1 MEVTAKLNYLHISP
15 RKVRA
20 VINVVKGMSAKDAMA
35 QLKNYPN
42 RAAKPLEDLIKSAI
56 ANAEHNFSLLPE
68 TLKIKIFKADG
79 GPVFKRFLP
88 GSKGRVS
95 PIRKKTTHITLVLE
109 GDRGSHDHKKEK
121 PQEKENILESKSHE
135 THDHQ
140 KQPLSRARIEGE
152 AKKDVF
158 RQKPVQKK
166 SDSGFVKRMFQ
177 RKSI

>member
-1 MEVTAKLNYLHISP
+1 MEVTAKLNYLRISP

-20 VINVVKGMSAKDAMA
+20 VINVVKGMSAKDALA

-79 GPVFKRFLP
+79 GPIFKRFLP
-88 GSKGRVS
+88 GSRGRVS
-95 PIRKKTTHITLVLE
+95 PIKKKTTHITLILE

-121 PQEKENILESKSHE
+121 PQDKEVISETKHE
-135 THDHQ
+135 THDHS
-140 KQPLSRARIEGE
+140 KQE
-152 AKKDVF
+152 AKKDIF

-166 SDSGFVKRMFQ
+166 SGSGFVKKMFQ

>member
-1 MEVTAKLNYLHISP
+1 MQVTAKLNYLHISP

-42 RAAKPLEDLIKSAI
+42 RAAKPLENLIKSAI
-56 ANAEHNFSLLPE
+56 ANAEHNFSILPE

-79 GPVFKRFLP
+79 GPIFKRFMP

-95 PIRKKTTHITLVLE
+95 PIRKKTTHITLILE
-109 GDRGSHDHKKEK
+109 GDRGSHENKKEK
-121 PQEKENILESKSHE
+121 PKDKKEIISENKLRE

-140 KQPLSRARIEGE
+140 KQEV
-152 AKKDVF
+152 KKDTF

-166 SDSGFVKRMFQ
+166 SGSGFVKRMFQ

>member
-1 MEVTAKLNYLHISP
+1 MQVTAKLNYLHISP

-35 QLKNYPN
+35 QLRNYPN
-42 RAAKPLEDLIKSAI
+42 MAARPLENLIKSAI
-56 ANAEHNFSLLPE
+56 ANAEHNFSILPE

-79 GPVFKRFLP
+79 GPVFKRFRP

-95 PIRKKTTHITLVLE
+95 PIRKRTTHITLILE
-109 GDRGSHDHKKEK
+109 GDRGSHENKKEK
-121 PQEKENILESKSHE
+121 PNEKNEIVSENKLRE
-135 THDHQ
+135 TYDHQ
-140 KQPLSRARIEGE
+140 KQEI
-152 AKKDVF
+152 KKDAF

-166 SDSGFVKRMFQ
+166 SGSGFVKRMFQ